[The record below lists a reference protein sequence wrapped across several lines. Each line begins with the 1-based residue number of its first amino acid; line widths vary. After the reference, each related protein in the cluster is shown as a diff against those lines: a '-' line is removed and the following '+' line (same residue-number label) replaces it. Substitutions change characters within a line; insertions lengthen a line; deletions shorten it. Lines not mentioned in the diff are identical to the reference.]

1 VPDEI
6 DPAES
11 TDDYHLAGPSASGR
25 GRPEDGGFVVR
36 AGARARA
43 TEAPSTHE
51 ATRQLRLELLGDGA
65 LERDGDG
72 FVLTRD
78 YRFSSPSQAAAVL
91 LGRVANGWIEWKD
104 GEGRTM
110 SDTTRGT
117 RSTEAEFRRQWY
129 EAHAGWFESNPDQV
143 EDAKGYQGG
152 FDASAEEA
160 LVLRDALA
168 RTGDVTAFHEGMKRW
183 AVRPGTLAF
192 NGFSG
197 QMFINQ
203 LVNRSEDHGT
213 LARILADALALPR
226 DDADAAA
233 KTQALVDY
241 VETIRVGAHPAPGHS
256 NFLLSYFWGLEDH
269 ARWPVLWSSAAAYL
283 EFSSGEPLPPT
294 PPERYVRYLALIRE
308 LDADH
313 DRVERVA
320 SWWEQT
326 KPVLLDPVLT
336 ARCAYGLNPGAVEP
350 EGLAANAAALVSA
363 ARHIGTQLV
372 DEVSAAVGRSLAAKK
387 PPKLWKD
394 ERPRSDLWADWSVR
408 ENWGG
413 LGLRLW
419 VNQNGAAIGLR
430 PGWVRDGWFDE
441 AAAVI
446 DEFDLPGFRLLSAP
460 WSKYGD
466 DVGFVGGMRGEF
478 VYARWFDADQL
489 AELDVRAETTAVAAA
504 VQPLLDKLVQAASGE
519 EPPPEDD
526 PLAPMVQWFRE
537 SRGYPRP
544 ADEQH
549 KAQREA
555 FAALLAPDAIALAD
569 PAELRRIWNGGK
581 YGSTGP
587 HAALNVS
594 LRDADAAEYDRIIDT
609 LSFIC
614 WGEGEDSDRIDEI
627 LSDSDRTVRGLGE
640 TVILKLLA
648 ICHPDRYL
656 PVFPYS
662 GPKGKRRMLQLLGLP
677 EPTAETRGQLQV
689 QANDLIRERLDRFFP
704 GDPWGMAQFLYRYA
718 EREDEPEVPPGEDPL
733 DVLADE
739 LLLDRGFLD
748 DLVSLLEDKGQVILY
763 GPPGTGKTY
772 LARKLAEVLVPDPT
786 RRSLVQF
793 HPSTS
798 YEDFFEGY
806 RPEASVEGEMTY
818 RLTPGPLALLATR
831 AADAPGKR
839 HIMVIDE
846 INRAN
851 LPKVLG
857 ELLYLFEYRD
867 EQVRTLYRPD
877 DPFELPK
884 DVWFIGTMN
893 TADRSIALIDAA
905 LRRRFHFVP
914 VFPNQGPMAGLLDR
928 WLRAKDEPGW
938 VGELVAMVNDELV
951 DALGGPHLQLGPSH
965 FMKAGLDEDT
975 LRRIWQYNIEPFI
988 EDQFFGDPAQI
999 DYFRFGTVMHRY
1011 QSESGLGELAEL
1023 ADTEAPVDGPVAA
1036 PASSASP
1043 ESPSSS
1049 AASTPASPAALRPD
1063 ETA

>member
-1 VPDEI
+1 
-6 DPAES
+6 
-11 TDDYHLAGPSASGR
+11 
-25 GRPEDGGFVVR
+25 
-36 AGARARA
+36 
-43 TEAPSTHE
+43 
-51 ATRQLRLELLGDGA
+51 
-65 LERDGDG
+65 
-72 FVLTRD
+72 
-78 YRFSSPSQAAAVL
+78 
-91 LGRVANGWIEWKD
+91 
-104 GEGRTM
+104 M
-110 SDTTRGT
+110 SDATRGT
-117 RSTEAEFRRQWY
+117 RSNEPEFRRRWY
-129 EAHAGWFESNPDQV
+129 EAHAVRFESNPEQV
-143 EDAKGYQGG
+143 EDAKGYQRG

-160 LVLRDALA
+160 LALRNALA
-168 RTGDVTAFHEGMKRW
+168 RTGDVEAFHEGMKRW
-183 AVRPGTLAF
+183 AVKPGTLAF

-197 QMFINQ
+197 QMFVNQ
-203 LVNRSEDHGT
+203 LVNRSEDHGV
-213 LARILADALALPR
+213 LARILAGALALPR

-256 NFLLSYFWGLEDH
+256 NFLLSYFWGLENH

-283 EFSSGEPLPPT
+283 EFSTGEPLPAT
-294 PPERYVRYLALIRE
+294 PADRYGRYLALVRE
-308 LDADH
+308 LDVDH
-313 DRVERVA
+313 DRFERVA

-336 ARCAYGLNPGAVEP
+336 ARCAFGLDSEAVEP
-350 EGLAANAAALVSA
+350 EALAANAAALVSV

-372 DEVSAAVGRSLAAKK
+372 DEVSAAAGRSLAAKK
-387 PPKLWKD
+387 PPKIWKED
-394 ERPRSDLWADWSVR
+394 RPRSDLWADWSVR

-441 AAAVI
+441 AAAAI
-446 DEFDLPGFRLLSAP
+446 DGADLVGFRLLSAP

-478 VYARWFDADQL
+478 VYARWFDAEQL

-504 VQPLLDKLVQAASGE
+504 VQPLLDELVQTASGE
-519 EPPPEDD
+519 EPPSTDD
-526 PLAPMVQWFRE
+526 PLAPLVQWFRE

-549 KAQREA
+549 KADREQ
-555 FAALLAPDAIALAD
+555 FAALLEPDSIVLAD
-569 PAELRRIWNGGK
+569 SAELRRIWNTRQ
-581 YGSTGP
+581 YGAPGP
-587 HAALNVS
+587 QSVLNTS

-609 LSFIC
+609 LRFVC
-614 WGEGEDSDRIDEI
+614 WGEGDDADRIDTV
-627 LSDSDRTVRGLGE
+627 LTDSAYTVKGLGE
-640 TVILKLLA
+640 SVILKLLA

-662 GPKGKRRMLQLLGLP
+662 GPKGKRRMLQLLGLG

-689 QANDLIRERLDRFFP
+689 RANDLIRQRLDRFFP

-718 EREDEPEVPPGEDPL
+718 EREDEPEVITEEDPL
-733 DVLADE
+733 DALAEE
-739 LLLDRGFLD
+739 LLVDRGFLD
-748 DLVSLLEDKGQVILY
+748 DIVSLLEDKGQVILY

-772 LARKLAEVLVPDPT
+772 LARKLADVLVPDPT

-818 RLTPGPLALLATR
+818 RLTPGPLALLAAR

-839 HIMVIDE
+839 HIMIIDE

-905 LRRRFHFVP
+905 LRRRFNFVP

-928 WLRAKDEPGW
+928 WLKANIESGW

-951 DALGGPHLQLGPSH
+951 EALGGPHLQLGPSH
-965 FMKAGLDEDT
+965 FMKAGINEDA

-999 DYFRFGTVMHRY
+999 DYFRFDTVMRRY
-1011 QSESGLGELAEL
+1011 QSTSGLDELVEL
-1023 ADTEAPVDGPVAA
+1023 ADMEEPVDGPVSGAA
-1036 PASSASP
+1036 MPPSP
-1043 ESPSSS
+1043 ESPPPPSSS
-1049 AASTPASPAALRPD
+1049 PSASPAAPSPD